1 MASREQKMGNDNTV
15 ITVIKNRIQAPEQSG
30 EEACLVVI
38 NGIELGKKYALSQP
52 TTVIGRSSKGDIQ
65 IDEEAISRSHATI
78 YDTGEQYLLKDMA
91 STNGTFVNDHQITN
105 QPLRDGD
112 QIKIGRTIFK
122 FLTGSNIESSY
133 HEEIYRLTTVDG
145 LTQVFNKRYFLK
157 AIEQEM
163 SRSIRYDRDLSL
175 IMCDLD
181 HFKAINDTYGHLA
194 GDHILKMVAQR
205 INSQVRRDDIFA
217 RYGGEEFVL
226 LLPEIKRAQA
236 SRIAEKIRAIVA
248 AEPFEFDDTQI
259 HVTLSLGVADLE
271 EFRQMTPAIVT
282 GVPESSGSLESSST
296 TEAQDIVNF
305 HPFIKLADDRLYQ
318 AKERGRNRVVAK

>member
-1 MASREQKMGNDNTV
+1 MGNDNTV
-15 ITVIKNRIQAPEQSG
+15 VTVINKLQAPEQSG

-78 YDTGEQYLLKDMA
+78 YDTGEHYLLKDMA
-91 STNGTFVNDHQITN
+91 STNGTYVNDLEITN

-122 FLTGSNIESSY
+122 FLTGSNVEASY

-145 LTQVFNKRYFLK
+145 LTQIFNKRYFLK

-163 SRSIRYDRDLSL
+163 SRSIRYDRNLSL

-194 GDHILKMVAQR
+194 GDHILKKVAQR

-226 LLPEIKRAQA
+226 LLPEITRAQA
-236 SRIAEKIRAIVA
+236 VRIADKIRAIVA
-248 AEPFEFDDTQI
+248 AEPFEFDDTEI

-271 EFRQMTPAIVT
+271 EFRQMTPPVVSA
-282 GVPESSGSLESSST
+282 VPESSGSLESIST
-296 TEAQDIVNF
+296 TEAQEVVNF
-305 HPFIKLADDRLYQ
+305 HPFIKLADDRLYE
-318 AKERGRNRVVAK
+318 AKERGRNRVVGK